1 MDGTAVALSSVHCGL
16 LQACLRDDDAG
27 AAAIIRVV
35 IEKLNLGLARC
46 IRVVTA
52 GLGRVAGSW

>member
-1 MDGTAVALSSVHCGL
+1 MDGTAGL

>member
-1 MDGTAVALSSVHCGL
+1 MRAANLGL